1 MQISGTLGISTSTQ
15 IILAG
20 GLLPQNIFWQVS
32 GAVTLG
38 VSSVFEGIILGATS
52 IAVQTTATVHG
63 ALFAQTAVTLDDDI
77 ISA

>member
-1 MQISGTLGISTSTQ
+1 MQVSGTLNITAAKS

-20 GLLPQNIFWQVS
+20 GLLPQNIFWQVT

-38 VSSVFEGIILGATS
+38 VSSVFEGIVLGATS

-63 ALFAQTAVTLDDDI
+63 ALFAQTAVTLDDDV